1 MAKRQITIDDG
12 SKGRKQVELNLNPV
26 NLQPTI
32 NSGGNY
38 RVAVQQTPKTNSAL
52 QLAENLKKG
61 VKVYGQAVKLAQAK
75 AEDDVAKMTDEEY
88 DKFLT
93 EGLDPDAKNL
103 FGYTKTYNQMLAQKY
118 YAEEVPNK
126 LQDISTEMF
135 SNYYDYKDAA
145 TFEAALN
152 EKTQGVYD
160 EADALLND
168 NVFGNEANRVLKNAT
183 QNDFVTKERAKFIQ
197 ELPKRNAELGTQAIN
212 RNIEEIDDSV
222 LAQGLF
228 GKTTRDIYSTNAGS
242 FRTPQE
248 ANEAFYNSVFTRIQ
262 TLAESNSTADN
273 KLAEDML
280 AQIGD
285 GKSVEGIDRTVGGMD
300 IFATGKRQLALTKLE
315 SALENKMDTAYE
327 DAVKAVQVPLA
338 SAQAR
343 VIRELATGASESEV
357 RANINGLIED
367 LESPDGLAKYP
378 DDTERNLLTIGLRGM
393 LDNTKYF
400 KNEHIKNYW
409 LNNQTVYETT
419 LKMAVDNIPEAF
431 TEATSS
437 MANAPRKP
445 VGIGEQFVTA
455 AQFKLTDLYTDIA
468 IQVSDIEGSTERL
481 LKFKELEKAIIPE
494 FNSWRDDY
502 FNQASI
508 VTQQTEAAKKQSL
521 IDEAKTYKPNAD
533 DYADNPQAL
542 KAIIQDGKAGSKRE
556 TIDGDKNVRGF
567 FFDNQFDNFV
577 KASNKQI
584 IDGDDLK
591 RNFNDIHEN
600 FNESGLLNY
609 SKQRELGTKLSTSD
623 APFGLPRYTG
633 LERVEIAQELASHYQ
648 VAGIDS
654 ESLLSGA
661 VPSDKKKSGVLPR
674 VGGNRLTP
682 MPFTAF
688 FDDSGLTF
696 DEFPI
701 VVDGDIQNTIDAV
714 DAYFKAK
721 NIDQLD
727 IAFSGPFQAIAD
739 KYGISLGLLMI
750 QQRSY
755 LQNYNYIESK

>member
-26 NLQPTI
+26 SIQPTI
-32 NSGGNY
+32 SNGGNY
-38 RVAVQQTPKTNSAL
+38 RVAVQQTPKTNAAL
-52 QLAENLKKG
+52 QLSEALKTG
-61 VKVYGQAVKLAQAK
+61 VQVYGQGVKLAQAK

-93 EGLDPDAKNL
+93 EGLDPDAKSL

-168 NVFGNEANRVLKNAT
+168 NVFGNEANRVLKRVT

-262 TLAESNSTADN
+262 TLAESKSTADN

-300 IFATGKRQLALTKLE
+300 IFATGKRQLALTKLDA
-315 SALENKMDTAYE
+315 ALEDKMDTAYD
-327 DAVKAVQVPLA
+327 DAVKAIQIPVTEFQANTARALA
-338 SAQAR
+338 SGTPEVE
-343 VIRELATGASESEV
+343 VIATLKKA
-357 RANINGLIED
+357 IED
-367 LESPDGLAKYP
+367 LETPEGIANNP
-378 DDTERNLLTIGLRGM
+378 NDTQRDLIAISLKSM
-393 LDNTKYF
+393 LDNPKYF
-400 KNEHIKNYW
+400 KNEHAKNFYN
-409 LNNQTVYETT
+409 NNQSILNILYETSVNN
-419 LKMAVDNIPEAF
+419 LPEGL
-431 TEATSS
+431 TEAVST
-437 MANAPRKP
+437 AYGARRVP
-445 VGIGEQFVTA
+445 VGKGIEFTVDA
-455 AQFKLTDLYTDIA
+455 KLKLAELYTNIS
-468 IQVSDIEGSTERL
+468 IESLKVEGSTERL
-481 LKFKELEKAIIPE
+481 LKFQELEQQLKTDY
-494 FNSWRDDY
+494 NSWADEY
-502 FNQASI
+502 LGQATI
-508 VTQQTEAAKKQSL
+508 TNEEEAAKNLSTKF
-521 IDEAKTYKPNAD
+521 IEASAHDPVLAKAHEND
-533 DYADNPQAL
+533 L
-542 KAIIQDGKAGSKRE
+542 KYLEAIIKDGEAEDKEE
-556 TIDGDKNVRGF
+556 TINSSNNVKGF
-567 FFDNQFDNFV
+567 TVNTRFDNFV
-577 KASNKQI
+577 KASNSKM
-584 IDGDDLK
+584 IDGDDLI
-591 RNFNDIHEN
+591 RNFNSIHK
-600 FNESGLLNY
+600 FNTVSEITAGNAIAY
-609 SKQRELGTKLSTSD
+609 KWRNT
-623 APFGLPRYTG
+623 F
-633 LERVEIAQELASHYQ
+633 ERLDSANKLASKYQ
-648 VAGIDS
+648 VAGIKSDN
-654 ESLLSGA
+654 LLSG
-661 VPSDKKKSGVLPR
+661 SIPR
-674 VGGNRLTP
+674 STFAADSMMGLASENNSRP
-682 MPFTAF
+682 MSYTELFEQTE
-688 FDDSGLTF
+688 LTF

-701 VVDGDIQNTIDAV
+701 IVKGDIQNTIDAV
-714 DAYFKAK
+714 DAYFNAK
-721 NIDQLD
+721 GIDQLD
-727 IAFSGPFQAIAD
+727 EAFLGPFNSIAD
-739 KYGISLGLLMI
+739 KYDNITLDQLMRM
-750 QQRSY
+750 QRSY